1 MKFFYPASIVL
12 SATLVLWLLHPDTAR
27 AQQLKRQVSPE
38 TAAIVKNRKLVV
50 LLRSEDPRVIK
61 KISGAE
67 LKNYKQG
74 ISQFNDNLQTVIK
87 TFWSFNTSI
96 SYLTDDKI
104 GSLSPANQYAVLGVD
119 LINIRYSNQI
129 NRRPANQI
137 LRLNVCLLED
147 YDPLKPVFYQD
158 IVGYVSDHGVPAISK
173 MDLIA
178 ATHLVQN
185 HLQARLEGKSRR
197 NGAFYEEALEH
208 AGTLQNKI
216 LLIDTTFME
225 NKLTEQDVRESYS
238 YPFQISNSAA
248 IEKAQ
253 MTRDKK
259 YAYVYLFPVGDAAN
273 SMSHCILD
281 CETGQ
286 AISYSMQSG
295 FHMNNFI
302 DQKHLEQYVLYSD
315 YYKNKKSK
323 KEKK

>member
-1 MKFFYPASIVL
+1 MKLILVSFTFFTIALLLSLSGVNTAS
-12 SATLVLWLLHPDTAR
+12 
-27 AQQLKRQVSPE
+27 AQQIKRQVAPE
-38 TAAIVKNRKLVV
+38 TAALVKARKLVV
-50 LLRSEDPRVIK
+50 LLRSEDESVIK

-87 TFWSFNTSI
+87 TFWSFNTAI
-96 SYLTDDKI
+96 SYLTRDKI
-104 GSLSPANQYAVLGVD
+104 ASLSPADQYAILGVD
-119 LINIRYSNQI
+119 LLNVRYSDQLT
-129 NRRPANQI
+129 RRPANQL

-158 IVGYVSDHGVPAISK
+158 LAGYVSDHGVPAISK

-178 ATHLVQN
+178 GMHLVQN
-185 HLQARLEGKSRR
+185 HFQARLEGKSRR
-197 NGAFYEEALEH
+197 NGSFYEEALDH
-208 AGTLQNKI
+208 AGTLQNKV

-225 NKLTEQDVRESYS
+225 SKLSEQDVKDSYT
-238 YPFQISNSAA
+238 YPFAISNSAA

-273 SMSHCILD
+273 TMSHCVLD

-286 AISYSMQSG
+286 AISYSLQSG
-295 FHMNNFI
+295 LHINNFI
-302 DQKHLEQYVLYSD
+302 DRKHLEQYVLYSD
-315 YYKNKKSK
+315 YYRNKKSK
-323 KEKK
+323 KGK